1 MIYAVIDT
9 NVLVAAL
16 LTKHRD
22 SATAK
27 VVEAIVDGR
36 ITAVKSPEIMAEY
49 RDVLT
54 RRHFAFPEESIE
66 RILSVVDNEGID
78 LAAKHSGEE
87 FPDESDRVFFEV
99 ALAGESL
106 ATKLVTGNHRH
117 YPQNPIIVTPAQMVA
132 LLEEERRGK

>member
-9 NVLVAAL
+9 NVFVAAL

-22 SATAK
+22 AATAK
-27 VVEAIVDGR
+27 VVEAVVAGR

-54 RRHFAFPEESIE
+54 RRQFNFPDGSVE
-66 RILSVVDNEGID
+66 RILSVVESDGIE
-78 LAAKHSGEE
+78 LAAQPSCDE

-99 ALAGESL
+99 ALAGNALS
-106 ATKLVTGNHRH
+106 TRLVTGNQRH
-117 YPQNPIIVTPAQMVA
+117 YPRNPIVVTPAQMVA
-132 LLEEERRGK
+132 LLGE

>member
-9 NVLVAAL
+9 NVFVAAL

-22 SATAK
+22 AATAK
-27 VVEAIVDGR
+27 VVEAMVAGR

-54 RRHFAFPEESIE
+54 RRHFGFPKGSVE
-66 RILSVVDNEGID
+66 RILGIVEAEGVD
-78 LAAKHSGEE
+78 LAARHSDED

-106 ATKLVTGNHRH
+106 AAKLVTGNQRH
-117 YPQNPIIVTPAQMVA
+117 YPQDPIVVTPAQMVA
-132 LLEEERRGK
+132 LLDEKYCG

>member
-9 NVLVAAL
+9 SVFVAAL

-22 SATAK
+22 AATAK
-27 VVEAIVDGR
+27 VVEAVVAGR

-54 RRHFAFPEESIE
+54 RRHFNFPDGSVE
-66 RILSVVDNEGID
+66 RILSVVESDGIE
-78 LAAKHSGEE
+78 LAAQPSGDE

-99 ALAGESL
+99 ALAGNALS
-106 ATKLVTGNHRH
+106 TRLVTGNQRH
-117 YPQNPIIVTPAQMVA
+117 YPRNPIVVTPAQMVA
-132 LLEEERRGK
+132 LLGE